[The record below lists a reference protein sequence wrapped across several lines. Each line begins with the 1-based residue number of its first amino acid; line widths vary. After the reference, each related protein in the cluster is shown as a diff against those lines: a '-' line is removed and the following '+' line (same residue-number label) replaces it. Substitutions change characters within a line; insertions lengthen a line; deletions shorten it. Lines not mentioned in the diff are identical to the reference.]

1 MRKYIYI
8 LFIAAIMTGCGD
20 FLEEESQ
27 SEVIPKTTSD
37 FSELLIG
44 NGYPDGSGP
53 NLGILYMLD
62 DDCEMDLVT
71 RNWDGSDGISGNT
84 TTVRYSSYYQW
95 QPTMCDVDGEGE
107 NWNTTISSTF
117 YSYFYKKI
125 MGCNAVLD
133 LIDEALGTQE
143 DRDRIKAEALAVR
156 SYLYFQL
163 VNIFGEPYNYNKSAL
178 GVPLKLNSNLSDE
191 SIPRATVQEVYEN
204 VIVPGLVE
212 AARLLDPQ
220 PIMRKN
226 YRINQPAI
234 HIILSRVYLFM
245 ERYEECIAEANKAI
259 AQGAYLSNII
269 TEGYASSSLD
279 RFAYANP
286 EVEWLTG
293 SETYFNTVVNY
304 YRPGMCSAFR
314 ALWDWDNDVRVDMFG
329 LRLANSWDMI
339 AKPSGSI
346 NLSQSI
352 RGSEAYMNRME
363 AEALSG
369 NSASALND
377 LNLFRRN
384 RIRNY
389 VDETLSGDALLTAI
403 RTERRKEYCFEG
415 FRWFDLRRY
424 GMPEITHL
432 YRAEA
437 GGPLFKYTLKE
448 KDPMYTIPF
457 PSILFEK
464 NTALIQNES
473 RNGAARIG
481 EIVNE

>member
-1 MRKYIYI
+1 MKKYIYI
-8 LFIAAIMTGCGD
+8 LFIAATMMSCGD

-27 SEVIPKTTSD
+27 SEVIPKTTTD

-53 NLGILYMLD
+53 DLGILSMLD
-62 DDCEMDLVT
+62 DDCELDMVT
-71 RNWDGSDGISGNT
+71 KNWDGSDFITGNT
-84 TTVRYSSYYQW
+84 TTVKYSAYYQW
-95 QPTMCDVDGEGE
+95 QPSMCDVDGEGE

-117 YSYFYKKI
+117 YSYFYRRI

-133 LIDEALGTQE
+133 LIDEALGSQA

-163 VNIFGEPYNYNKSAL
+163 VNIFGEPYNYNKSSL
-178 GVPLKLNSNLSDE
+178 GVPLKLDSDLSDE
-191 SIPRATVQEVYEN
+191 SIPRATVQEAYED

-212 AARLLDPQ
+212 AARLLDPLD
-220 PIMRKN
+220 IMRKN

-245 ERYEECIAEANKAI
+245 ERYEDAIAEANKAI
-259 AQGAYLSNII
+259 AQGAYLSNLPA
-269 TEGYASSSLD
+269 EGYASMSTD
-279 RFAYANP
+279 RFSYSNP

-293 SETYFNTVVNY
+293 SQTYFNSVASY
-304 YRPGMCSAFR
+304 YRPGMCTAFR

-329 LRLANSWDMI
+329 IRLANSWDMV

-346 NLSQSI
+346 NLSQTI
-352 RGSEAYMNRME
+352 RGGEAYLNRME

-369 NSASALND
+369 KTAAALND
-377 LNLFRRN
+377 LNLFRKN

-389 VDETLSGDALLTAI
+389 VDVNLSGDELLSEI
-403 RTERRKEYCFEG
+403 RTERRKEFCFEG

-424 GMPEITHL
+424 GMPQITHL
-432 YRAEA
+432 YRAEV
-437 GGPLFKYTLKE
+437 GGPLLKYTLKE

-473 RNGAARIG
+473 RNGAARVG
-481 EIVNE
+481 EVVNE